1 MKVNL
6 RYYTG
11 GEQAVGI
18 SIDETTTRED
28 LKDLLWVFA
37 CPKSLAQIAE
47 SIDSPARMEGSLLD
61 SPFARTSPFMT
72 HPVFNIHH
80 SETEI
85 VRYMKKLENKD
96 ISLVHSMIPL
106 GSCTMKLNSTTEM
119 VISIYFK
126 LSKCR
131 KDLLLCSNLFQ
142 MPCSMPEIYNI
153 HPFAPT
159 EQAIGYRQLFE
170 ELERDL
176 CEITGYDHVSFQ
188 PNRKVVSPLA
198 IQRRVSSN
206 LKRQLRSNLN

>member
-1 MKVNL
+1 MYPDGSILNSGFQ
-6 RYYTG
+6 R
-11 GEQAVGI
+11 I
-18 SIDETTTRED
+18 SSF
-28 LKDLLWVFA
+28 L
-37 CPKSLAQIAE
+37 
-47 SIDSPARMEGSLLD
+47 
-61 SPFARTSPFMT
+61 T

-80 SETEI
+80 SETDM

-119 VISIYFK
+119 
-126 LSKCR
+126 
-131 KDLLLCSNLFQ
+131 

-188 PNRKVVSPLA
+188 PNSGAQGEYAGLMA
-198 IQRRVSSN
+198 IMAF
-206 LKRQLRSNLN
+206 LRSKGDTQGMCASFLFLLMAQTLLLPRWPA

>member
-1 MKVNL
+1 MFPIHEIPPCVCLWLRATEMKVNL

-18 SIDETTTRED
+18 SIDETTTRDD

-119 VISIYFK
+119 VFFFSDNYQQIHNMVIFK
-126 LSKCR
+126 SLP
-131 KDLLLCSNLFQ
+131 DALQ
-142 MPCSMPEIYNI
+142 Y
-153 HPFAPT
+153 A
-159 EQAIGYRQLFE
+159 
-170 ELERDL
+170 
-176 CEITGYDHVSFQ
+176 
-188 PNRKVVSPLA
+188 
-198 IQRRVSSN
+198 
-206 LKRQLRSNLN
+206 